1 MYNERHTYSLGRHGY
16 NMGGR
21 GPRSTRSIVMV
32 PRALPVQI
40 LLSTLA
46 LVRVI
51 SAYNPLPNPFKH
63 SSSAHPLFKH
73 LELPPEPST
82 DPCFKTLTESSVQPC
97 EFDYEQWQA
106 ASNRCRAGWK
116 YSVFICRCINLAQ
129 PVEIAC
135 RTPAQQ
141 RIWRNVQAEKQINI
155 TAGCSTILLAGTL
168 HGMTRATASRRYHWF
183 GLYQRIQ
190 NMAGF
195 RPVFHQSH
203 ALRLDTSDAS
213 ASADFGIGITA
224 SHGAKIP
231 IGCPSGSGEEAIGGP
246 TRMPQVSELLALSA
260 SAATTQANQ
269 KALPAPAFLAYHRKS
284 ATDMGFWG
292 VGPSVYGNVAL
303 ASFDRAAY
311 PESVRSP
318 WEVWNGSTWARQPS
332 FAVGVCC
339 YSPPAPRCAVT
350 AWSSWRPCDCL
361 DPHAALRHHESN
373 STDTS
378 KASAAPVEVRSRV
391 SRVRTTVAGQA
402 AVRCTHQQQHRPCR
416 TSTRVCSPEELL
428 ARHRRLLHA
437 TLVVSHFFIAPA
449 EVQWWKRA
457 LWRVLSSRSPVP
469 RSARAPTHTP
479 SPAPALSVS
488 VRLTDASGAMQSI
501 MDIRFISVRDGEARG
516 AARLMARKSF
526 YKKLVDAVRSAAS
539 EVAGNSGSIATAGIS
554 AEDIHFATRPSVT
567 IPPAGTH
574 APSPPRTASRAKQ
587 TKPVRVHP
595 PIRTGTR
602 AHASAGEWTH
612 KHTHRHEKTQ
622 MYGHSKNRGPVQ
634 ISTHL
639 MDQRH
644 PILAQQKS
652 QSRHQQQQHEGNSA
666 AGGEDTGSGNMAFMV
681 CAVATLLMCTYFH
694 VRSRRSSMESNVAP
708 EQLAFARNLPATTS
722 TEHSASASASR
733 MMALAQAQRQQFATL
748 TQQNLHA
755 SQAEGSYHRNRN
767 EKVDG
772 GTCAGE
778 TLGDRRLNA
787 IYDEAS

>member
-1 MYNERHTYSLGRHGY
+1 
-16 NMGGR
+16 
-21 GPRSTRSIVMV
+21 MV

-46 LVRVI
+46 LVRAI

-63 SSSAHPLFKH
+63 SSSAHPLFNH

-82 DPCFKTLTESSVQPC
+82 DPCFKTLTESAVQPC

-106 ASNRCRAGWK
+106 ASKQCRAGWK

-155 TAGCSTILLAGTL
+155 TAGCSTVLLAGTL
-168 HGMTRATASRRYHWF
+168 HGMTRATASHRHHWF
-183 GLYQRIQ
+183 GLYRRIQ

-203 ALRLDTSDAS
+203 ALRLESSEAS
-213 ASADFGIGITA
+213 ANADFGIGITA
-224 SHGAKIP
+224 SHSAKIP
-231 IGCPSGSGEEAIGGP
+231 VGCPSGSGEEAIGGP

-311 PESVRSP
+311 PESVRAP
-318 WEVWNGSTWARQPS
+318 WEVWNGSMWAKQPS
-332 FAVGVCC
+332 FALGVCC

-350 AWSSWRPCDCL
+350 AWSSWRPCDCF
-361 DPHAALRHHESN
+361 DPRAALRHQESN
-373 STDTS
+373 STDTGD
-378 KASAAPVEVRSRV
+378 ASAALVEARSRV
-391 SRVRTTVAGQA
+391 SRVRTTVAGQT

-416 TSTRVCSPEELL
+416 ASPRACSPEELL

-457 LWRVLSSRSPVP
+457 LWRVLSSRSPIP
-469 RSARAPTHTP
+469 RSARASTHTP
-479 SPAPALSVS
+479 SPAPKLSVS

-501 MDIRFISVRDGEARG
+501 MDIRFISVHDGEAREG
-516 AARLMARKSF
+516 ARLMARKSF
-526 YKKLVDAVRSAAS
+526 YRKLVDAVRSAAS

-554 AEDIHFATRPSVT
+554 AEDMHFATRPSVT
-567 IPPAGTH
+567 IPPAATH
-574 APSPPRTASRAKQ
+574 APTPLHTVSLAKQ
-587 TKPVRVHP
+587 TKPMRVHP
-595 PIRTGTR
+595 LTRTDAR
-602 AHASAGEWTH
+602 APASAGTRTH
-612 KHTHRHEKTQ
+612 QHTHGHKNTQ
-622 MYGHSKNRGPVQ
+622 IYGRSKNRGPVQ
-634 ISTHL
+634 ILTHL

-644 PILAQQKS
+644 PVLTQRQS
-652 QSRHQQQQHEGNSA
+652 QSQHQQQQHEGNSA
-666 AGGEDTGSGNMAFMV
+666 GGGESTGSGNTAVMACV
-681 CAVATLLMCTYFH
+681 VATLLACTYVY
-694 VRSRRSSMESNVAP
+694 VRSGTSIMESNVAP
-708 EQLAFARNLPATTS
+708 EELAFARNLPATTS
-722 TEHSASASASR
+722 AEHSAFASASR
-733 MMALAQAQRQQFATL
+733 MMALAQAQRQKFATL

-755 SQAEGSYHRNRN
+755 SQPKGLDHHNGN
-767 EKVDG
+767 EEVDA
-772 GTCAGE
+772 GTCAAE

-787 IYDEAS
+787 IYDKA